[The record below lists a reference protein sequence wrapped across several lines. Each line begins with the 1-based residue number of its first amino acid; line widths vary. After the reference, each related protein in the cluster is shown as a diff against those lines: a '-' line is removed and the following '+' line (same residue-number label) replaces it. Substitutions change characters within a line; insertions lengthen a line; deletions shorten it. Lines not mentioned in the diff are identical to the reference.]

1 MLMATSLRLALRLRG
16 RKRTG
21 SLSQFKRRHSFS
33 VGGGGGGGGSSDG
46 GNGGNGSNGSTA
58 ASKRW
63 WKSTASSAYE
73 LDVPSTGP
81 DAGRASAGVVGTSF
95 PPHAPSQV
103 PAPTSTPIS
112 PRSFFSGGGGGRV
125 STRHT
130 QQTLEGLYLV
140 LLGAGESL
148 QSVCE
153 AAKLDGPAERV

>member
-63 WKSTASSAYE
+63 WKSTASSPYE

-95 PPHAPSQV
+95 PP
-103 PAPTSTPIS
+103 STPIS